1 MKNLI
6 FTVVVV
12 TLGAIAIVVPL
23 FLSNYHLQIA
33 VMVGIFALLTLS
45 LNLLSGYAGM
55 ISLGHAG
62 FFLIGSYTSA
72 ILATRYGMPF
82 PVSLI
87 GAVFVTALS
96 GLLLAVPAMKLSGHF
111 LAVIT
116 IAFGLI
122 LHLLAINLEFITNGV
137 SGISGIARPGFG
149 SWSMT
154 SNLSYYFLVLVFLTV
169 VCVLAAAYVRSGY
182 GRALRAL
189 RDDEVAAGCMG
200 VNITLAKIH
209 VFVISAG
216 IAGLA
221 GCLYAHYVR
230 YINPESFTIDISIRI
245 LIMVVVGGIGSIW
258 GSVVGAFVVYVL
270 PEALRVL
277 NDYYYLVFG
286 FVVIVLM
293 LVLPGGLISLIP
305 GTPKAVNNLS
315 VGRGYRP

>member
-1 MKNLI
+1 MKNI
-6 FTVVVV
+6 SFSVVVA
-12 TLGAIAIVVPL
+12 TLILVAIFVPMT
-23 FLSNYHLQIA
+23 LSSYQLQIA
-33 VMVGIFALLTLS
+33 VMVGIFALLALS

-62 FFLIGSYTSA
+62 FFLIGSYVSA
-72 ILATRYGMPF
+72 ILATRYGVSF
-82 PVSLI
+82 GVSLV
-87 GAVFVTALS
+87 GAVAVTALS

-137 SGISGIARPGFG
+137 SGISGIARPRFG
-149 SWSMT
+149 SWVMS
-154 SNLSYYFLVLVFLTV
+154 SDLSYYFMVLGFVATV
-169 VCVLAAAYVRSGY
+169 ALLMAAYVRSGY

-189 RDDEVAAGCMG
+189 RDDELAAGCMG
-200 VNITLAKIH
+200 VNITVAKIH

-258 GSVVGAFVVYVL
+258 GSIIGAFVVYVL
-270 PEALRVL
+270 PEALRIL

-286 FVVIVLM
+286 FVVILLM
-293 LVLPGGLISLIP
+293 MVLPGGIVSLIP
-305 GTPKAVNNLS
+305 GSSKTVNNIS
-315 VGRGYRP
+315 AGRGYRP